1 MASLRRRFTNPN
13 GEFKIEPIKI
23 IIIIKNASS
32 YLLHIEKL
40 IANARRR
47 RSDTWDALPPV
58 AAVGYC
64 AGRGGLLN
72 PRIGARLRF

>member
-13 GEFKIEPIKI
+13 GEFKIEPIM
-23 IIIIKNASS
+23 IIIKNASS

-47 RSDTWDALPPV
+47 RSHTWDALPPV

-72 PRIGARLRF
+72 PRIGAWLRF

>member
-1 MASLRRRFTNPN
+1 MVSLRRRITNPN
-13 GEFKIEPIKI
+13 GEFKIEPM

-40 IANARRR
+40 IANVRRR
-47 RSDTWDALPPV
+47 RSRTWDVLPPV

-64 AGRGGLLN
+64 AGRGGLLT